1 MDVSQAQKAIL
12 SVLGQ
17 VSPSALPKIIQWMKT
32 SSDIEELRTCNAD
45 VLLHNIADDLR
56 NFLPVEAMVE
66 SEKQAMENIQRL
78 QRPTLHVDAF
88 LYNDDAI
95 DSLCEEGKMSRNY
108 CMSCGSTKT
117 APIDFLSHSFSI
129 LELKFLFHHALPD
142 LSGKTLLDVGS
153 RLGAVL
159 YAGYVYSSASRL
171 EGVEITAEFCDLQD
185 KIINKYNFSDRIQV
199 HHSDICSKKIL
210 LHQADVVVLNNVF
223 EYFLNKEE
231 QTKAWKF
238 MCKNLK
244 KRGCL
249 IVTVPSLKE
258 SFRKLQINRQ
268 LSQWVEEI
276 ELDTDIFLGPDT
288 DPEALN
294 DIHLYTVL

>member
-1 MDVSQAQKAIL
+1 MQMFSSTISLTIYETSCQWKRWWNRRNKLWKMCGRVGKVRSQRYL
-12 SVLGQ
+12 SCELHKWAVPERSHQRSGPDGEVKRKRTKKNQ
-17 VSPSALPKIIQWMKT
+17 TSP
-32 SSDIEELRTCNAD
+32 
-45 VLLHNIADDLR
+45 
-56 NFLPVEAMVE
+56 
-66 SEKQAMENIQRL
+66 IQRL

-185 KIINKYNFSDRIQV
+185 KIINKYNFSDRIQ
-199 HHSDICSKKIL
+199 
-210 LHQADVVVLNNVF
+210 
-223 EYFLNKEE
+223 
-231 QTKAWKF
+231 
-238 MCKNLK
+238 
-244 KRGCL
+244 
-249 IVTVPSLKE
+249 
-258 SFRKLQINRQ
+258 INRQ